1 MTDASNVFVRNG
13 VPTITYVARH
23 ELMLEENLKN
33 EITQLTKIV
42 HVKSISKTGKTVL
55 IQHVMSENHLNYVT
69 INGSDFVLEED
80 FAATIAAIIGVEL
93 ESEILKTQSATKVN
107 FSAEVRAGFLR
118 LFDIG
123 FNTGDDLVKTKTYV
137 GQRHTPVRDSLLRF
151 LLQNDIV
158 IVFDDFHFI
167 DEEKQIKILRALKSW
182 SQSGARFI
190 IATTPG
196 RSKELSD
203 IEPDLSGRYD
213 SLSIPTWTTA
223 DLIMVGKKGFDYLG
237 IPYDEPAL
245 SFLARYSFRNP
256 QLMQSFCLFA
266 ALDVKNK
273 LTVEHA
279 RGAIQKY
286 YERNIDA
293 GKRYLID
300 LEKGPDEHG
309 TQRTVRPAIGN
320 PDADIYNLIV
330 RATASL
336 SLDHEKVP
344 YPTFT
349 KEVKSFTDNIEDNNS
364 FNGSLTN
371 SLHHIVSIQAVKHKK
386 ESPLIVYESEKNE
399 VLFQNSHIAFLLNWT
414 STLDKLCDLEKE
426 AESKKSR
433 NGNVENQI
441 DLFDQTFN

>member
-1 MTDASNVFVRNG
+1 MVDTSDVFVRNG

-55 IQHVMSENHLNYVT
+55 IQHVMSENNLNYVT
-69 INGSDFVLEED
+69 VNGSDFVLDED
-80 FAATIAAIIGVEL
+80 FAATIAGIIGIEIK
-93 ESEILKTQSATKVN
+93 SEISKSQETTKVN
-107 FSAEVRAGFLR
+107 FSAEVKAGFLN
-118 LFDIG
+118 LFDVGIS
-123 FNTGDDLVKTKTYV
+123 GDEELVKTKTYI
-137 GQRHTPVRDSLLRF
+137 GQQHTSVRDSLLKF
-151 LLQNDIV
+151 LLQNNIV
-158 IVFDDFHFI
+158 VVFDDFHFI
-167 DEEKQIKILRALKSW
+167 DEEKQVKILRALKSW

-223 DLIMVGKKGFDYLG
+223 DLIKVGKKGFNYLN
-237 IPYDEPAL
+237 ITFDDSAL
-245 SFLARYSFRNP
+245 LFLAQYSFRNP

-266 ALDVKNK
+266 ALYVESK
-273 LTVEHA
+273 LTVDQA
-279 RGAIQKY
+279 SKAIQRY

-300 LEKGPDEHG
+300 MEKGPDEHG
-309 TQRTVRPAIGN
+309 TQRAVRPAAGN
-320 PDADIYNLIV
+320 GGADIYNLIM

-336 SLDHEKVP
+336 SLEHEKVP

-349 KEVKSFTDNIEDNNS
+349 KKVKSFTNIVGDNNS
-364 FNGSLTN
+364 FNGSITN
-371 SLHHIVSIQAVKHKK
+371 SLHHVANIQAEKHQK

-399 VLFQNSHIAFLLNWT
+399 VFFQNSHIAFLLNWT
-414 STLDKLCDLEKE
+414 NKLNKLGEFEKE

-433 NGNVENQI
+433 NGNVNNQI
-441 DLFDQTFN
+441 SLF